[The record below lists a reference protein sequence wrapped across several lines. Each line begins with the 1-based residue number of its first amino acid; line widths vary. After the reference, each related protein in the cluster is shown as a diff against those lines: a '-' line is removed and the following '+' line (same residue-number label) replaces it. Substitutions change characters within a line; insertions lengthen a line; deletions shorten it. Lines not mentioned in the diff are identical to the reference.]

1 MFSETLLEHFRSP
14 RNVGEMQDADAEA
27 EQENP
32 VCGDRLHVW
41 LRIKDGRVEAA
52 SWQAQGCAPALA
64 AASLS
69 SEMIGGMSLDE
80 AVRLDRDDIEQALG
94 GLPPRKG
101 HATSLA
107 ASTIRMAIES
117 YRSRTS
123 QPVAEEAS

>member
-1 MFSETLLEHFRSP
+1 MFSETLLEHFQSP

-80 AVRLDRDDIEQALG
+80 AAHLDRNDIEQALG